1 MFSRRSFLCSVA
13 AVGVTAAT
21 STRTF
26 ASNADIRQL
35 MMSTDGLGL
44 AKLVKAGEVTPREL
58 VEASVDAALALDARL
73 NAITTPMYGQALSKA
88 DGMRRQGPFAGVPFV
103 VKDNLDVAGQY
114 TTHGSRVYSD
124 NLQTRS
130 APLALVQE
138 AAGFNLIGKTN
149 MPEVG
154 ALPVTE
160 GQLLGPCHNPWS
172 LGHSSG
178 GSSGGSAAAV
188 AAGIVPVAHASDGG
202 GSIRIPAA
210 CCGVFGL
217 KPSRRRMVWGASDQT
232 TYAVDN
238 CVSRSVRDSAMLF
251 ALGQDRSPTAPHAP
265 VPFVAGPSDR
275 RLRIGFDL
283 KNFYGELPDPE
294 VQQAIEE
301 TAKLCESLGHE
312 VFETQSPVDAEFEL
326 RFNQIFGFRMVGLA
340 DAAAAR
346 AGRSPEETGMLDVFV
361 RQWADFARNFSPED
375 EARAS
380 QYMVDLGRTYAEWM
394 ADMDVFLSP
403 VMAGVAPPLGW
414 LFDPEVP
421 FEEMFAR
428 IAAFGSYTPIQNTLG
443 LPGMSVPAGTN
454 AQGLPIGSHFVAP
467 AGREDVLFE
476 LAYELEAARPWWGQW
491 APVSIAGL

>member
-1 MFSRRSFLCSVA
+1 MFSRRDFLCSVA

-21 STRTF
+21 STRAF

-35 MMSTDGLGL
+35 MMTTDGLGL

-58 VEASVDAALALDARL
+58 AEVSVDAALALDARI
-73 NAITTPMYGQALSKA
+73 NAVTTPMYGQALSKA
-88 DGMRRQGPFAGVPFV
+88 DGMRRQGPFAGVPFA

-160 GQLLGPCHNPWS
+160 GQLLGPCRNPWS
-172 LGHSSG
+172 LVHSSG

-217 KPSRRRMVWGASDQT
+217 KPSRRRMVWGSSDQT
-232 TYAVDN
+232 TYAADN

-265 VPFVAGPSDR
+265 IPFVAGPNSR

-283 KNFYGELPDPE
+283 KNYFGDLPDPE
-294 VQQAIEE
+294 VQRAIEE

-312 VFETQSPVDAEFEL
+312 VFETQSPVDEEFAL

-340 DAAAAR
+340 DAATAR
-346 AGRSPEETGMLDVFV
+346 AGRSPEETGMLEVFV
-361 RQWADFARNFSPED
+361 RQWADS
-375 EARAS
+375 ARAFTS
-380 QYMVDLGRTYAEWM
+380 EDVEAANSYMERLGADYAAWM
-394 ADMDVFLSP
+394 AEMDVFLSP
-403 VMAGVAPPLGW
+403 VMTGPAPKLGT
-414 LFDPEVP
+414 LYDPEVP
-421 FEEMFAR
+421 FDEMFDR
-428 IAAFGSYTPIQNTLG
+428 VSRFTSYTPIQNALG
-443 LPGMSVPAGTN
+443 LPGMSVPAGVN
-454 AQGLPIGSHFVAP
+454 GAGLPIGSHFVAP